1 MSTQCPNVPETI
13 PVAINGIVQSQTIAQ
28 FSAQFAGQFKTPT
41 ADFSSHVNGH
51 TLSFK
56 KNVPF
61 LTDAKLLS
69 ALTAQS
75 APIV

>member
-1 MSTQCPNVPETI
+1 MTFQCPNIPDVI
-13 PVAINGIVQSQTIAQ
+13 PVAINGIIQSQSIAQ
-28 FSAQFAGQFKTPT
+28 FSTQFAGQFKTPT
-41 ADFSSHVNGH
+41 ADFSAHVNGH

-61 LTDAKLLS
+61 VSDAKLLA

>member
-1 MSTQCPNVPETI
+1 MTFQCPNVQDVI
-13 PVAINGIVQSQTIAQ
+13 PVAVNGVIQSQTIAQ

-41 ADFSSHVNGH
+41 ADFSAHVNGH

-61 LTDAKLLS
+61 VHNTALLA